1 MAQPSLGVCS
11 WSLQVSN
18 IPDLVRLSAEV
29 GAEVVQVGIGD
40 TTHGAWDEGADFVGA
55 LQASGLELSG
65 TMIGFP
71 GEDYTSPATIRETG
85 GFGDP
90 ALRAGRLE
98 IFRYAVDKTAE
109 LGLQCLCS
117 HAGFIPEEDG
127 PERSSFLDCIAEAAQ
142 YAGDKDV
149 LFTMETGQETAALL
163 RRIGEKAL
171 AILLDRDLD
180 AVPPALAQ
188 GPIGATCKVSLPAPR
203 HLLFRYRPA
212 QTSIVEILDAV
223 AVEGLTIVDLTT
235 EETDLE
241 DIFLQITHR
250 PPDNESDSGA
260 DGEAEAGEDT
270 GEDAGGGGDVPLVA
284 P

>member
-1 MAQPSLGVCS
+1 MAHSALGVCS

-18 IPDLVRLSAEV
+18 ITDLARLSAEV

-40 TTHGAWDEGADFVGA
+40 PTHGAWDEGADFVEA

-71 GEDYTSPATIRETG
+71 GEDYTSPATIWETG

-90 ALRAGRLE
+90 TLRAGRLE

-127 PERSSFLDCIAEAAQ
+127 PARSSFLDCIAEAAQ

-163 RRIGEKAL
+163 RRTLDELRLPSLRVNFDPANMILYDMGDPIEAIEILGPDIAHVHAKDANPPQTSGEWGEEVPLGDGSVGMAAFAEAL
-171 AILLDRDLD
+171 AK
-180 AVPPALAQ
+180 A
-188 GPIGATCKVSLPAPR
+188 G
-203 HLLFRYRPA
+203 YR
-212 QTSIVEILDAV
+212 
-223 AVEGLTIVDLTT
+223 G
-235 EETDLE
+235 
-241 DIFLQITHR
+241 
-250 PPDNESDSGA
+250 
-260 DGEAEAGEDT
+260 
-270 GEDAGGGGDVPLVA
+270 PLVVEREVGDQA
-284 P
+284 ERIAAIKHGISVLRELI

>member
-1 MAQPSLGVCS
+1 MAHSALGVCS

-40 TTHGAWDEGADFVGA
+40 PTHGDWDEGEDFVEV

-71 GEDYTSPATIRETG
+71 GEDYTSPATIRESG

-109 LGLQCLCS
+109 LGLECLCS
-117 HAGFIPEEDG
+117 HAGFIPEDEG
-127 PERSSFLDCIAEAAQ
+127 PERSSFLDCISEAAQ
-142 YAGDKDV
+142 YAADKGV

-163 RRIGEKAL
+163 RRTLDELKMPSLRVNFDPANMILYDMGNPIEAIEILGPDIAHVHAKDANPPQASGEWGAEVPL
-171 AILLDRDLD
+171 GEGSVGMAAFVEALDR
-180 AVPPALAQ
+180 A
-188 GPIGATCKVSLPAPR
+188 G
-203 HLLFRYRPA
+203 Y
-212 QTSIVEILDAV
+212 
-223 AVEGLTIVDLTT
+223 
-235 EETDLE
+235 
-241 DIFLQITHR
+241 
-250 PPDNESDSGA
+250 SG
-260 DGEAEAGEDT
+260 
-270 GEDAGGGGDVPLVA
+270 PLVVEREVGDQQERVA
-284 P
+284 AIKQGISVLRGLA

>member
-1 MAQPSLGVCS
+1 MAHSALGVCS

-18 IPDLVRLSAEV
+18 IPDLARLSAEV

-40 TTHGAWDEGADFVGA
+40 PTHGAWDEGADFVEA

-149 LFTMETGQETAALL
+149 LFTMETGQETATLL
-163 RRIGEKAL
+163 RRTLDELRLPSLRVNFDPANMILYDMGDPIE
-171 AILLDRDLD
+171 AIEILGPDIAHVHAKD
-180 AVPPALAQ
+180 ANPP
-188 GPIGATCKVSLPAPR
+188 
-203 HLLFRYRPA
+203 
-212 QTSIVEILDAV
+212 QTSGEW
-223 AVEGLTIVDLTT
+223 G
-235 EETDLE
+235 EE
-241 DIFLQITHR
+241 
-250 PPDNESDSGA
+250 
-260 DGEAEAGEDT
+260 
-270 GEDAGGGGDVPLVA
+270 VPLGDGSVGMA
-284 P
+284 AFAETLAKAGYRGPLVVEREVGDQAERIAAIKHGISVLRELT

>member
-1 MAQPSLGVCS
+1 MAHSALGVCS

-18 IPDLVRLSAEV
+18 IPDLARLSAEV

-40 TTHGAWDEGADFVGA
+40 PTHGAWDEGADFVEA

-65 TMIGFP
+65 TMIGCP

-109 LGLQCLCS
+109 RGLQCLCS

-149 LFTMETGQETAALL
+149 LFTMETGQETATLL
-163 RRIGEKAL
+163 RRTLDELRLPSLRVNFDPANMILYDMGDPIEAIEILGPDIAHVHAKDANPPQTSGEWGEEVPLGDGSGGMAAFAEAL
-171 AILLDRDLD
+171 AK
-180 AVPPALAQ
+180 A
-188 GPIGATCKVSLPAPR
+188 G
-203 HLLFRYRPA
+203 YR
-212 QTSIVEILDAV
+212 
-223 AVEGLTIVDLTT
+223 G
-235 EETDLE
+235 
-241 DIFLQITHR
+241 
-250 PPDNESDSGA
+250 
-260 DGEAEAGEDT
+260 
-270 GEDAGGGGDVPLVA
+270 PLVVEREVGDQA
-284 P
+284 ERLAAIKHGISVLRELT

>member
-1 MAQPSLGVCS
+1 MANSVLGVCS
-11 WSLQVSN
+11 WSLQAGN

-40 TTHGAWDEGADFVGA
+40 PTHGDWEEGEDFVEV
-55 LQASGLELSG
+55 LQASGLQLSG

-71 GEDYTSPATIRETG
+71 GEDYTSPSTIRQSG

-117 HAGFIPEEDG
+117 HAGFIPEDDG

-142 YAGDKDV
+142 YAAGKGV

-163 RRIGEKAL
+163 RRTLDELKMPSLRVNFDPANMILYDMGNPIEAIEILGPDIAHVHAKDANPPQAPGEWGAEVPL
-171 AILLDRDLD
+171 GEGSVGMAAFVDALDR
-180 AVPPALAQ
+180 A
-188 GPIGATCKVSLPAPR
+188 G
-203 HLLFRYRPA
+203 YR
-212 QTSIVEILDAV
+212 
-223 AVEGLTIVDLTT
+223 G
-235 EETDLE
+235 
-241 DIFLQITHR
+241 
-250 PPDNESDSGA
+250 
-260 DGEAEAGEDT
+260 
-270 GEDAGGGGDVPLVA
+270 PLVVEREVGDQQERVA
-284 P
+284 AIRQGIDVLRGLA

>member
-1 MAQPSLGVCS
+1 MAHSALGVCS

-40 TTHGAWDEGADFVGA
+40 PTHGAWDEGESFVEA

-71 GEDYTSPATIRETG
+71 GEDYTSPATIRESG

-90 ALRAGRLE
+90 ALRTERLG

-117 HAGFIPEEDG
+117 HAGFIPEADG
-127 PERSSFLDCIAEAAQ
+127 PERSSFLDCISEAAQ
-142 YAGDKDV
+142 YAADKGV

-163 RRIGEKAL
+163 RRTLDELKMSSLRVNFDPANMILYDMGNPIE
-171 AILLDRDLD
+171 AI
-180 AVPPALAQ
+180 
-188 GPIGATCKVSLPAPR
+188 
-203 HLLFRYRPA
+203 
-212 QTSIVEILDAV
+212 EIL
-223 AVEGLTIVDLTT
+223 
-235 EETDLE
+235 
-241 DIFLQITHR
+241 
-250 PPDNESDSGA
+250 GA
-260 DGEAEAGEDT
+260 DIAHVHAKDANPPLESGQWGEE
-270 GEDAGGGGDVPLVA
+270 VPLGEGSVGMAAFVEALDKAGYCGPLVVEREVGDQQERVA
-284 P
+284 AIKQGISVLRGLA

>member
-1 MAQPSLGVCS
+1 MAHSALGVCS

-18 IPDLVRLSAEV
+18 IPDLARLSAEV

-40 TTHGAWDEGADFVGA
+40 PTHGAWDEGADFVEA

-127 PERSSFLDCIAEAAQ
+127 PARSSFLDCIAEAAQ

-163 RRIGEKAL
+163 RRTLDELRLPSLRVNFDPANMILYDMGDPIEAIEILGPDIAHVHAKDANPPQTSGEWGEEVPLGDGSVGMAAFAEAL
-171 AILLDRDLD
+171 AK
-180 AVPPALAQ
+180 A
-188 GPIGATCKVSLPAPR
+188 G
-203 HLLFRYRPA
+203 YR
-212 QTSIVEILDAV
+212 
-223 AVEGLTIVDLTT
+223 G
-235 EETDLE
+235 
-241 DIFLQITHR
+241 
-250 PPDNESDSGA
+250 
-260 DGEAEAGEDT
+260 
-270 GEDAGGGGDVPLVA
+270 PLVVEREVGDQA
-284 P
+284 ERIAAIKHGISVLLELT

>member
-1 MAQPSLGVCS
+1 MAHSVLGVCS

-40 TTHGAWDEGADFVGA
+40 PTHGAWDEGEDFVEA

-90 ALRAGRLE
+90 ALRSGRLD
-98 IFRYAVDKTAE
+98 IFRYAVDRTAE

-163 RRIGEKAL
+163 RRTLDELKMPSLRVNFDPANM
-171 AILLDRDLD
+171 ILYDM
-180 AVPPALAQ
+180 
-188 GPIGATCKVSLPAPR
+188 GNPIEA
-203 HLLFRYRPA
+203 
-212 QTSIVEILDAV
+212 VEILGPDIAHVHAKDAN
-223 AVEGLTIVDLTT
+223 
-235 EETDLE
+235 
-241 DIFLQITHR
+241 
-250 PPDNESDSGA
+250 PPQTSGEW
-260 DGEAEAGEDT
+260 GQE
-270 GEDAGGGGDVPLVA
+270 VPLGDGSVGMAAFVGALEKAGYSGPLVVEREVGDQAERVA
-284 P
+284 AIKHGISVLRGVT